1 MALLKRNNGG
11 MLSFRP
17 SINDFFDTDGFLFDK
32 LWKGETIPAVNISE
46 SDKGFEIELAAP
58 GMKKGDFKVKVEN
71 GMLTISAEKK
81 EEKEEK
87 QKNYTRQEYRY
98 DSFIRSFTLPENA
111 KEDDFKAQYE
121 DGMLRLH
128 VGKKETTPAVAKSK
142 EIPVM

>member
-17 SINDFFDTDGFLFDK
+17 NINDFFDTDGFLFDK

-46 SDKGFEIELAAP
+46 NEKGYEIELAAP
-58 GMKKGDFKVKVEN
+58 GMKKSDFKVKMEN
-71 GMLTISAEKK
+71 GIITISAERK

-98 DSFIRSFTLPENA
+98 DSFTRSFNLPENA
-111 KEDDFKAQYE
+111 KEDDLKATYE

-128 VGKKETTPAVAKSK
+128 VGKKVATPVTAKSK